1 MAPTRSILQAGLAI
15 LGVAALAGCVQRT
28 ITITSDPPGALVW
41 LNDREVGRTPLDVE
55 FLYYGTYDV
64 RVVKDGY
71 EPLLTKGEASAPWWD
86 LPGLDLAA
94 EVAPVKLNSNIDWH
108 YVLLPGDNDPD
119 LLIERGRQMRARSE
133 AAETNETADEPA
145 G

>member
-1 MAPTRSILQAGLAI
+1 MTFPRLLPAAALAI
-15 LGVAALAGCVQRT
+15 VGVAALTGCVQRT
-28 ITITSDPPGALVW
+28 INITSEPPGALVW

-64 RVVKDGY
+64 RLVKEGY
-71 EPLLTKGEASAPWWD
+71 EPLLTKGEANAPLWD

-94 EVAPVKLNSNIDWH
+94 EVAPVRLHSNIEWH
-108 YVLLPGDNDPD
+108 YELLPVENDPD
-119 LLIERGRQMRARSE
+119 ALIERAQQMRARSAE
-133 AAETNETADEPA
+133 AETADEP